1 MAFHKKNAQ
10 HALRADIQL
19 ISFTIRL
26 DDPGLRS
33 NHSLERRILDLLHQ
47 HGLCATVA
55 VIPAYEKENG
65 PQHLDT
71 QSAAHLIEA
80 QQAGTIE
87 IAQHGFAHVARS
99 QVTAGKYSE
108 FVGLPPAGQHLL
120 IDSGKRILEQ
130 VFQTNISGFVPPWNT
145 YDQSTL
151 KALAQSG
158 FSYFSAG
165 WEYIGYDPSIASLPR
180 TCQITELQHAIK
192 LARRFEA
199 YSPHI
204 IAVLHHYDFK
214 EEDPASGRISLD
226 DFESLLAWLATQP
239 GLSCKT
245 LATMVAEIRHDEE
258 AWLSFH
264 QNRARL
270 PYFLRKRMPHQ
281 MLMKTSMVQTLFS
294 SMVS

>member
-1 MAFHKKNAQ
+1 M
-10 HALRADIQL
+10 

-26 DDPGLRS
+26 DDAGLRS
-33 NHSLERRILDLLHQ
+33 NHSLERRIFDLLHQ
-47 HGLCATVA
+47 HGFCATAA
-55 VIPAYEKENG
+55 VIPASEKENA
-65 PQHLDT
+65 PQHLDA

-80 QQAGTIE
+80 QQAGIIE
-87 IAQHGFAHVARS
+87 IAQHGFAHAARS
-99 QVTAGKYSE
+99 KVAAGKYSE
-108 FVGLPPAGQHLL
+108 FVGLPPAEQHLL

-151 KALAQSG
+151 QALAQSG

-165 WEYIGYDPSIASLPR
+165 WEYIGHDPSIASLPR
-180 TCQITELQHAIK
+180 TCQITELQRAIN
-192 LARRFEA
+192 LAQRFEA

-226 DFESLLAWLATQP
+226 DFGNLLAWLATQP

-245 LATMVAEIRHDEE
+245 LATMATEIRRDGE
-258 AWLSFH
+258 ALLSFH

-270 PYFLRKRMPHQ
+270 PYFLRKRTPHQ
-281 MLMKTSMVQTLFS
+281 MLMKASLFQVLFGAI
-294 SMVS
+294 VS

>member
-1 MAFHKKNAQ
+1 M
-10 HALRADIQL
+10 
-19 ISFTIRL
+19 
-26 DDPGLRS
+26 
-33 NHSLERRILDLLHQ
+33 
-47 HGLCATVA
+47 A

-80 QQAGTIE
+80 QQAGIIE

-99 QVTAGKYSE
+99 QVMAGQYSE
-108 FVGLPPAGQHLL
+108 FVGLPLAQQHLL
-120 IDSGKRILEQ
+120 IDAGKRILEQ

-151 KALAQSG
+151 KALAQTG
-158 FSYFSAG
+158 FIYISAG
-165 WEYIGYDPSIASLPR
+165 LKYIGHNSSIASLPR
-180 TCQITELQHAIK
+180 TCQITELQSAIT

-214 EEDPASGRISLD
+214 EENPASGRINLD
-226 DFESLLAWLATQP
+226 GFGSLLAWLATQP

-245 LATMVAEIRHDEE
+245 LATMATEIRPDGE

-270 PYFLRKRMPHQ
+270 PHFLRWRTPHQ
-281 MLMKTSMVQTLFS
+281 MLMKASLFQVLFR

>member
-1 MAFHKKNAQ
+1 M
-10 HALRADIQL
+10 
-19 ISFTIRL
+19 
-26 DDPGLRS
+26 
-33 NHSLERRILDLLHQ
+33 
-47 HGLCATVA
+47 A
-55 VIPAYEKENG
+55 VIPACEKENA
-65 PQHLDT
+65 PQHFDT

-80 QQAGTIE
+80 QQADIIE
-87 IAQHGFAHVARS
+87 IAQHGFAHVVRS
-99 QVTAGKYSE
+99 QVAAGKYSE
-108 FVGLPPAGQHLL
+108 FSGLPPAEQHFL

-151 KALAQSG
+151 KVLAQSG

-165 WEYIGYDPSIASLPR
+165 WEYIGHDPSIASLPR
-180 TCQITELQHAIK
+180 TCQITELQHAIN
-192 LARRFEA
+192 LAQRFET
-199 YSPHI
+199 YRPHI
-204 IAVLHHYDFK
+204 IALLHPYDFK
-214 EEDPASGRISLD
+214 EENPASGRISLD

-245 LATMVAEIRHDEE
+245 LAAMATELRPDGE

-270 PYFLRKRMPHQ
+270 PYFLCKRMPHQ